1 MYFGKISEFK
11 KEALDISG
19 NLVVQERSTGYS
31 EKFEGDIGG
40 VGAGVFP
47 HGRRRRPKKMIIAD
61 VPADGSRD
69 VFIVRVGRGW
79 LQAGR

>member
-40 VGAGVFP
+40 VGAGGFP
-47 HGRRRRPKKMIIAD
+47 HGRRRRPEK
-61 VPADGSRD
+61 
-69 VFIVRVGRGW
+69 
-79 LQAGR
+79 